1 MLYSVALGIND
12 VQLYKN
18 LCSCTIL
25 FVVLLAPE
33 NSSRALPSEKE
44 KCIVSLI
51 LGQVGRVRA
60 RSSVSCLHQSWAL
73 SHGKTLVEVIKAS
86 NLIIN
91 RTNLLGPS
99 ALYDW

>member
-12 VQLYKN
+12 VQLYMN

-33 NSSRALPSEKE
+33 NSSRALPLEKE

-51 LGQVGRVRA
+51 LGQAGQVRA
-60 RSSVSCLHQSWAL
+60 RFSVSCLHQSWAL
-73 SHGKTLVEVIKAS
+73 SHRKALLEVLK
-86 NLIIN
+86 
-91 RTNLLGPS
+91 
-99 ALYDW
+99 D